1 MCGKKLHAVP
11 LEYVRSPQAVA
22 LSDVE
27 KGVNMFRHP
36 QVDKP
41 ILGIIENMSWFT
53 PAELPDNRYY
63 IFGKDGGQMMADK
76 YGLPL
81 LGQIPLVQSVRE
93 GGDEGVPAALEDGP
107 VFEAM
112 RETVKEIGV

>member
-1 MCGKKLHAVP
+1 
-11 LEYVRSPQAVA
+11 
-22 LSDVE
+22 
-27 KGVNMFRHP
+27 
-36 QVDKP
+36 
-41 ILGIIENMSWFT
+41 
-53 PAELPDNRYY
+53 
-63 IFGKDGGQMMADK
+63 MMADK